1 MIEAIEKTN
10 QFGEVGLVELQNKYQ
25 TKEHY
30 LLYRRVFQIIG
41 NAVVWRS
48 FESWSKQGNRARSYG
63 LQGKADSIHIKE
75 NDSHYIAE

>member
-48 FESWSKQGNRARSYG
+48 FESWSKEGNKARSYG
-63 LQGKADSIHIKE
+63 LLAKAASIHIKKDE
-75 NDSHYIAE
+75 KKGI